1 MNKKYEKIE
10 NFQNAIMNLI
20 KVMTYKKVNYIS
32 NIKILLNIYFSDSS
46 HLLVWSRKIRLLE
59 IDIFHQVNKASSKKE
74 EGTSDK

>member
-46 HLLVWSRKIRLLE
+46 HLLV
-59 IDIFHQVNKASSKKE
+59 
-74 EGTSDK
+74 